1 MREAHRKAIKAI
13 TLKELTLERA
23 ITQSDQLNHSNEK
36 LREIP
41 AAVYKGISSTR
52 HAATRA

>member
-41 AAVYKGISSTR
+41 TAVYKGISSTR